1 LVDSPVRSGNSAA
14 AFTIDTATGYQTRC
28 LVQGELP
35 EAAYYG
41 AWYYLPALST
51 NYSVWNLLHFQGGD
65 PSAQHGLWDVS
76 LRNGTDGNLEAYV
89 YDFLRGTNLFGADPP
104 PVPIG
109 AWFHLEFYL
118 RRAADDTG
126 EIALYQDGELVVEA
140 TGLVTDD
147 SNWGQWYVGN
157 IANSLSPSQSTLY
170 VDDITLGT
178 SR

>member
-14 AFTIDTATGYQTRC
+14 AFTIDTASGYQSRC

-41 AWYYLPALST
+41 AWYYVPALST
-51 NYSVWNLLHFQGGD
+51 NYSVWNLLHFRGGT

-76 LRNGTDGNLEAYV
+76 LRNGSDGNLEAYV
-89 YDFLRGTNLFGADPP
+89 YDFLHGTNHFGVDPP

-118 RRAADDTG
+118 RRAADETG
-126 EIALYQDGELVVEA
+126 AIALYQDGQLVVEA

-147 SNWGQWYVGN
+147 SDWGQWYVGN
-157 IANSLSPSQSTLY
+157 IANALSPPQSTLY
-170 VDDITLGT
+170 VDDVTLGT